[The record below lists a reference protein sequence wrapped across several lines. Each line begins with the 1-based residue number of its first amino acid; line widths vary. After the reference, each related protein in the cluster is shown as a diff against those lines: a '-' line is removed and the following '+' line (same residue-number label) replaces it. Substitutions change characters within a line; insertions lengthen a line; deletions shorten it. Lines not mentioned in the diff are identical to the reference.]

1 MQTFHKFVYSN
12 HIGTKHAELKYLI
25 MKFNQNMR
33 RLILFCFSLLT
44 FLSGY
49 SQQAS
54 AIYQRGLSAAEN
66 LKAIANLGPY
76 SQGGIGFDTRYE
88 GIKGSPRML
97 DTLLPSFLRLEGQD
111 YYIELMA
118 DIDLVKNAV
127 IYIHP
132 KTKQMFSIPG
142 DLISELII
150 NNDGKELVFR
160 TTKGKT
166 FEKEM
171 KEQKFYQVLK
181 DGKYQFIKIPVKT
194 FVQANYKGA
203 YSADRRYDEYQPDA
217 RYYLMNADSIFC
229 QIQLNKKSVS
239 KIYPDKKELIDQVA
253 REEANTDKEA
263 MILSILGKF

>member
-1 MQTFHKFVYSN
+1 
-12 HIGTKHAELKYLI
+12 

-111 YYIELMA
+111 YYIELLA

>member
-1 MQTFHKFVYSN
+1 MQTFYKFVFSN
-12 HIGTKHAELKYLI
+12 HPGTKYAQMIFTFL
-25 MKFNQNMR
+25 KFNKTMK
-33 RLILFCFSLLT
+33 RLLLFCFSMFILQ
-44 FLSGY
+44 SGY

-54 AIYQRGLSAAEN
+54 VIYQRGLSATEN

-97 DTLLPSFLRLEGQD
+97 DTLLLSFLRLDGQD

-118 DIDLVKNAV
+118 DIDLVNNAV

-132 KTKQMFSIPG
+132 KTKQMFSVPV
-142 DLISELII
+142 DFISEFII
-150 NNDGKELVFR
+150 KDDEKEIVFR
-160 TTKGKT
+160 STKGKT

-171 KEQKFYQVLK
+171 KEQKFYQILK
-181 DGKYQFIKIPVKT
+181 DGQYQFIKIPLKI

-217 RYYLMNADSIFC
+217 RYYLMNSDGKFC

-239 KIYPDKKELIDQVA
+239 KVYPNKKELIDKFA
-253 REEANTDKEA
+253 REEANPDKEA
-263 MILSILGKF
+263 MILSILDKF

>member
-1 MQTFHKFVYSN
+1 
-12 HIGTKHAELKYLI
+12 

-111 YYIELMA
+111 YYIELLA

-181 DGKYQFIKIPVKT
+181 DGKYQFIKVLTALTGDMMSI
-194 FVQANYKGA
+194 
-203 YSADRRYDEYQPDA
+203 S
-217 RYYLMNADSIFC
+217 LMPGI
-229 QIQLNKKSVS
+229 
-239 KIYPDKKELIDQVA
+239 
-253 REEANTDKEA
+253 T
-263 MILSILGKF
+263 

>member
-1 MQTFHKFVYSN
+1 
-12 HIGTKHAELKYLI
+12 

-33 RLILFCFSLLT
+33 RLILFCFFLLT

-132 KTKQMFSIPG
+132 KTKQLFSIPG

-181 DGKYQFIKIPVKT
+181 DGKYQFIKIPVKI

>member
-1 MQTFHKFVYSN
+1 
-12 HIGTKHAELKYLI
+12 
-25 MKFNQNMR
+25 MR
-33 RLILFCFSLLT
+33 RLILFCFSLLS

-239 KIYPDKKELIDQVA
+239 KIYPDKKGLIDQVA
-253 REEANTDKEA
+253 REEENTDKEA

>member
-1 MQTFHKFVYSN
+1 
-12 HIGTKHAELKYLI
+12 
-25 MKFNQNMR
+25 MR
-33 RLILFCFSLLT
+33 RIILFCFSLLI
-44 FLSGY
+44 FPIVY
-49 SQQAS
+49 PQQAS
-54 AIYQRGLSAAEN
+54 VIYQKGLSADEN

-97 DTLLPSFLRLEGQD
+97 DTLLPSFLRLDGQD
-111 YYIELMA
+111 YYIEILA

-132 KTKQMFSIPG
+132 KTKLLFSVPV
-142 DLISELII
+142 DFISELII
-150 NNDGKELVFR
+150 KNNGKEILFR
-160 TTKGKT
+160 TTKGKP

-181 DGKYQFIKIPVKT
+181 EGKYQFIKIPQKI

-217 RYYLMNADSIFC
+217 KYYLMNADNKFC

-239 KIYPDKKELIDQVA
+239 RIYPDKKELIDQIA
-253 REEANTDKEA
+253 REETNPDKEA
-263 MILSILGKF
+263 MIISILDKL